1 MLCSS
6 ADRAIRIRDANDAYR
21 VFYTATVGDAV
32 YVLHCFE
39 KKTQRTARA
48 DIDLGK
54 QRYRQM
60 KLLIDAK
67 EKR

>member
-21 VFYTATVGDAV
+21 VFYTATVGDEV